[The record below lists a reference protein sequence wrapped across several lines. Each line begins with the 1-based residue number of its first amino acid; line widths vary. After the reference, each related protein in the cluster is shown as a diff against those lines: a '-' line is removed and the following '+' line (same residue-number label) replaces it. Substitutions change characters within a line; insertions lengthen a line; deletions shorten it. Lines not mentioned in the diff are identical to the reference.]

1 MKTRLGWPKTRYGGG
16 PTMVMPLISW
26 RLIIPPCSKN
36 RCTDHNGLKSKEKDL
51 AWIRCRVQ
59 LKSLLPDLTKSHKIV
74 WRGRDS
80 VRDVREAKLRLSLS
94 GFRGSE
100 KCLISLTMFAKNG
113 KFSWHCLQLLF
124 PFQSVT
130 RLWFVVSSS
139 VAENSIYFNLQ

>member
-16 PTMVMPLISW
+16 PTMVLPLISW
-26 RLIIPPCSKN
+26 RLIIPPCWKN

-51 AWIRCRVQ
+51 AWIRCRLQ
-59 LKSLLPDLTKSHKIV
+59 LKSLLPDLTQSHKIV

-100 KCLISLTMFAKNG
+100 KYVS
-113 KFSWHCLQLLF
+113 SPWQCLQKTGSFRGIACSYCFLPERDTVMVCREFERCWKLYLL
-124 PFQSVT
+124 
-130 RLWFVVSSS
+130 
-139 VAENSIYFNLQ
+139 

>member
-80 VRDVREAKLRLSLS
+80 VRDVREAKLKTFTFWVQRF
-94 GFRGSE
+94 GEIR
-100 KCLISLTMFAKNG
+100 LISLTMFAKNG
-113 KFSWHCLQLLF
+113 QFSWHCLQLLF
-124 PFQSVT
+124 PS
-130 RLWFVVSSS
+130 R
-139 VAENSIYFNLQ
+139 A